1 VLLQS
6 WLREEQ
12 TKLVPRNGE
21 VYTYVFCRGSRL
33 TVSLRREYVSENTEF
48 SSKCEVLPSA
58 GWEPHRFA
66 LLNGVVWFPAPAP
79 VSVA

>member
-1 VLLQS
+1 M
-6 WLREEQ
+6 
-12 TKLVPRNGE
+12 
-21 VYTYVFCRGSRL
+21 
-33 TVSLRREYVSENTEF
+33 SLRRENVSENTEF

-66 LLNGVVWFPAPAP
+66 LLKGVVWFPAPAP